1 MNLPHLLKQWRTRQD
16 GIRVVAFGSSNTEI
30 GWHSDGHHG
39 WPCWLSCIFRASV
52 GRHVQML
59 NAGIG
64 GDTAAGLLKRI
75 TRDVLPIQP
84 HLVIITIGGNDY
96 FQQHPLA
103 EFETNL
109 RQLESILHRTG
120 AVVAFQTYY
129 ALLPDAG
136 AGAGNYDI
144 GFSAYMDVVR
154 TVASTTEAGL
164 IDQFAWFTAWQQTDL
179 ASYRTIMR
187 DGAHL
192 KPVGN
197 ALFGTLAGR
206 VCGCWDPAVPA
217 DLPVADFLA
226 TLEKC
231 GAPRRNLELQWEKP

>member
-1 MNLPHLLKQWRTRQD
+1 MELPHLLKQWRERTGKE

-52 GRHVQML
+52 GRHIQMM

-75 TRDVLPIQP
+75 DRDVLPIHP
-84 HLVIITIGGNDY
+84 HLVIITIGGNDQ
-96 FQQHPLA
+96 FQKHSLSD
-103 EFETNL
+103 FEANL
-109 RQLESILHRTG
+109 RKLESILRETG
-120 AVVAFQTYY
+120 AKVAFQTYY
-129 ALLPDAG
+129 ALLPESDV
-136 AGAGNYDI
+136 
-144 GFSAYMDVVR
+144 GFAPYMEVVR
-154 TVASTTEAGL
+154 NVARSTDAGL
-164 IDQFAWFTAWQQTDL
+164 IDQYAWFSAWQNNDITT
-179 ASYRTIMR
+179 YRTIMR

-206 VCGCWDPAVPA
+206 VCGCWDPALPA
-217 DLPVADFLA
+217 DLPIYNFIPA
-226 TLEKC
+226 LENC
-231 GAPRRNLELQWEKP
+231 GAPKRNIELQWPKPL